1 MNKMLTLTNVSKT
14 FPVRDTS
21 LTVFKNLSL
30 EMCEGEFLAVTGVS
44 GIGKSTLLHLVGLL
58 DTPSSG
64 EIQLDNIVYSSLKP
78 EEASRFRNQKVGFVF
93 QFHHLL
99 PEFTVL
105 ENVEMPFLIGGGEKN
120 EARERAGEILDIMGL
135 SNRLEHFPAML
146 SGGEQQRTAIAR
158 ALINEPALLLMD
170 EPTGN
175 LDPRTGNAVMD
186 HLDSLR
192 KKRKY
197 SCIVATHNMKIA
209 ARCDRIFP
217 MSGNGENHA
226 GEILR

>member
-1 MNKMLTLTNVSKT
+1 MSRRLTLDNVTKS
-14 FPVRDTS
+14 FPVRQS
-21 LTVFKNLSL
+21 LLTVFKDLCLTL
-30 EMCEGEFLAVTGVS
+30 EDGEFLAVTGAS

-58 DTPSSG
+58 DRPTSG
-64 EIQLDNIVYSSLKP
+64 AIQLNNTLYSALKP
-78 EEASRFRNQKVGFVF
+78 EEASRFRNQEIGFVF

-105 ENVEMPFLIGGGEKN
+105 ENVEMPFLIGGGERN
-120 EARERAGEILDIMGL
+120 QSEERAREILDILGL
-135 SNRLEHFPAML
+135 SDRLGHFPSML

-158 ALINEPALLLMD
+158 ALINGPTLLLMD

-175 LDPRTGNAVMD
+175 LDPISGNAVMD
-186 HLDSLR
+186 HLDTLR

-217 MSGNGENHA
+217 MSGNGENNV

>member
-1 MNKMLTLTNVSKT
+1 MNKLLSLRNVTKT
-14 FPVRDTS
+14 FPVRGTS
-21 LTVFKNLSL
+21 LTVFKDLSL
-30 EMCEGEFLAVTGVS
+30 ELEDGEFLAVTGVS

-64 EIQLDNIVYSSLKP
+64 EISLNNIVYSSLIP
-78 EEASRFRNQKVGFVF
+78 EEASKFRNQKVGFVF

-105 ENVEMPFLIGGGEKN
+105 ENVEMPFLIGGGGQDD
-120 EARERAGEILDIMGL
+120 ARKRAREILDIMGL
-135 SNRLEHFPAML
+135 SNRLEHFPSML

-158 ALINEPALLLMD
+158 ALINEPDLLLMD

-175 LDPRTGNAVMD
+175 LDPRTGNGVMD
-186 HLDSLR
+186 HLDALR

-197 SCIVATHNMKIA
+197 GCIIATHNMKIA

>member
-1 MNKMLTLTNVSKT
+1 MSKLLTLNNVTKT
-14 FPVRDTS
+14 FPVRDTL
-21 LTVFKNLSL
+21 LTVFKDLSL
-30 EMCEGEFLAVTGVS
+30 ELEDGEFLAVTGVS

-58 DTPSSG
+58 DTPVSG
-64 EIQLDNIVYSSLKP
+64 KIQLKETPYSTLKP
-78 EEASRFRNQKVGFVF
+78 EEASMFRNREIGFVF

-99 PEFTVL
+99 PEFSIL
-105 ENVEMPFLIGGGEKN
+105 ENVAMPFLIGGGSHD
-120 EARERAGEILDIMGL
+120 EATERAREILDIMGL
-135 SNRLEHFPAML
+135 SGRLGHFPSML

-158 ALINEPALLLMD
+158 ALINEPNLLLMD

-175 LDPRTGNAVMD
+175 LDPRTGNVVMD

-197 SCIVATHNMKIA
+197 SCIIATHNMKIA

-217 MSGNGENHA
+217 MSGNGENYA